1 MHWLRARGR
10 LSRQMLIIGAGPE
23 AEDFANEV
31 ERHGELGLVVI
42 GHLRGPSDVEP
53 AVSRPILGN
62 LDDIGE
68 VLHAN
73 VIDEVGMSL
82 ARPDW
87 PLMEP
92 ATRICEEEGK
102 IVRVSVAPLG
112 GMLAGG
118 HYEELGRLPIVTF
131 LYGPDRAIG
140 MALKRAF
147 DIVASALLLVLLSP
161 LMLLIALYI
170 RLLDGPPVLFRQVRV
185 GLHGRPFTCLKFRT
199 MVPDAEARMPELAHL
214 NEVAGPAFKI
224 ASDPRVTRTGRGLR
238 RSSLD
243 ELPQLINV
251 LRGEMSIVGP
261 RPATPAEVAQYDVW
275 HRRRLSMRP
284 GLTGL
289 WQVQARNDVT
299 FDQRARLDLQYIDRW
314 TIWLDVKILLRTIPA
329 MVIQQGS

>member
-1 MHWLRARGR
+1 
-10 LSRQMLIIGAGPE
+10 
-23 AEDFANEV
+23 
-31 ERHGELGLVVI
+31 
-42 GHLRGPSDVEP
+42 
-53 AVSRPILGN
+53 
-62 LDDIGE
+62 
-68 VLHAN
+68 
-73 VIDEVGMSL
+73 
-82 ARPDW
+82 
-87 PLMEP
+87 
-92 ATRICEEEGK
+92 
-102 IVRVSVAPLG
+102 
-112 GMLAGG
+112 
-118 HYEELGRLPIVTF
+118 
-131 LYGPDRAIG
+131 
-140 MALKRAF
+140 F